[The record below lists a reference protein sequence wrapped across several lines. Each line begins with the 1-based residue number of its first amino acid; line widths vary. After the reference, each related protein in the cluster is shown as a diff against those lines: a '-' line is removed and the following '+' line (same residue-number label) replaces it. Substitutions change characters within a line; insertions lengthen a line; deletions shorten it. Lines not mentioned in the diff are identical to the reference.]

1 MCFSVAVHWTMPAIL
16 IVMLYVLKLSPEAA
30 WPGVVLSFLSF
41 PYVFY
46 RRYRGGKWRTICIV
60 HSQAEL
66 LATDHD
72 HDFHE
77 PRDL

>member
-1 MCFSVAVHWTMPAIL
+1 MSTDTDR
-16 IVMLYVLKLSPEAA
+16 LSPEAA
-30 WPGVVLSFLSF
+30 WLGVVTAFLSF
-41 PYVFY
+41 SVLFY
-46 RRYRGGKWRTICIV
+46 YRYRAGKWRTIRMV
-60 HSQAEL
+60 ASQAEL